1 MREEQTGLT
10 GWTGLMEEV
19 EVEGGGLRV
28 SAGEAISP
36 EKLQKCEIKEFKKLQ
51 KLSLRWS

>member
-1 MREEQTGLT
+1 
-10 GWTGLMEEV
+10 MEEV
-19 EVEGGGLRV
+19 EVEAGGLRV